1 MRKLYFILGILFFQN
16 INAQEISKKIS
27 DFADK
32 NQGELINWR
41 RHFHEF
47 PELSNREFN
56 TGKYIADYLT
66 SLGLEVKY
74 PIAKTGVVAILK
86 GGKPGPNIGLRADI
100 DALPVIE
107 RTPVSFASK
116 VKAEYNG
123 QQVSVMHACGHDAHT
138 AILMATA
145 KTLKAFQKDI
155 AGTIV
160 FLFQPAEEG
169 SPNNEEGGAP
179 LMIKEG
185 AMDNPK
191 LDVVFG
197 LHMAAQLPVG
207 MFGYKSGAAQASSDL
222 FKIKINGKGSHG
234 AMPWGSIDPVVISAQ
249 IVEGL
254 QHIVSRQSDL
264 TKAPLV
270 ISVGSLHTGVRAN
283 IIPET
288 AQMEGTIRSLD
299 ANMRKETHDKIRQ
312 TVQMIAAASGATA
325 DVEIKTQ
332 TLVNYNDPV
341 LTKKS
346 IVSLAKVAGVDNVY
360 ESTWTT
366 AAEDF
371 SFYGEKAPTF
381 FFSLGGL
388 PKDKKASESGGH
400 HTPDFYLDESGFSN
414 GVKAFCNLV
423 FDFSNHY
430 GAK

>member
-1 MRKLYFILGILFFQN
+1 MKLYAIILATVFCLTVE
-16 INAQEISKKIS
+16 AQVLP
-27 DFADK
+27 K
-32 NQGELINWR
+32 NFNDLTKQVEPSLIEWR

-56 TGKYIADYLT
+56 TGKYIADYLK
-66 SLGLEVKY
+66 SIGLEVKY
-74 PIAKTGVVAILK
+74 PVAKTGVVAILR
-86 GGKPGPNIGLRADI
+86 GAKPGPNIGLRADI
-100 DALPVIE
+100 DALPVVE
-107 RTPVSFASK
+107 RAPIPFASK

-145 KTLKAFQKDI
+145 KTLKDMQKDV
-155 AGTIV
+155 AGTVV

-179 LMIKEG
+179 LLIKEG

-197 LHMAAQLPVG
+197 LHMAAALPAG
-207 MFGYKSGAAQASSDL
+207 MLAYKSGAAQASSDL
-222 FKIKINGKGSHG
+222 FKIIVHGKGSHG
-234 AMPWGSIDPVVISAQ
+234 AMPWGSVDPIVVSAQ
-249 IVEGL
+249 IIEGL

-270 ISVGSLHTGVRAN
+270 ISIGSLHAGVRAN

-288 AQMEGTIRSLD
+288 AQMDGTIRSLD
-299 ANMRKETHDKIRQ
+299 ATMRKETHEKIRQ
-312 TVQMIAAASGATA
+312 TANAIAAASGAT
-325 DVEIKTQ
+325 VEVDIKTQ
-332 TLVNYNDPV
+332 TLVNYNDPILAKKAAIS
-341 LTKKS
+341 LT
-346 IVSLAKVAGVDNVY
+346 KVAGAENVL
-360 ESTWTT
+360 ESNWTT

-381 FFSLGGL
+381 FFSLGGME
-388 PKDKKASESGGH
+388 KNKKASEVGGH
-400 HTPDFYLDESGFSN
+400 HTPDFYLDESGFIN

-423 FDFSNHY
+423 FDF
-430 GAK
+430 KK

>member
-1 MRKLYFILGILFFQN
+1 MKQAIVVIGLLFCVS
-16 INAQEISKKIS
+16 AQSQVLP
-27 DFADK
+27 K
-32 NQGELINWR
+32 NFNDLTKQVEPNLIEWR

-56 TGKYIADYLT
+56 TGKYIADYLK
-66 SLGLEVKY
+66 SIGLEVKY
-74 PIAKTGVVAILK
+74 PVAKTGVVAILN

-100 DALPVIE
+100 DALPVLE
-107 RTPVSFASK
+107 RAPISFASK

-145 KTLKAFQKDI
+145 KTLKDMQKDV
-155 AGTIV
+155 AGTVV

-179 LMIKEG
+179 LLIKEG

-197 LHMAAQLPVG
+197 LHMAASLPAG
-207 MFGYKSGAAQASSDL
+207 MLAYKSGAAQASSDL
-222 FKIKINGKGSHG
+222 FKIIVHGKGSHG
-234 AMPWGSIDPVVISAQ
+234 AMPWGSVDPIVVSAQ
-249 IVEGL
+249 IIEGL

-270 ISVGSLHTGVRAN
+270 ISIGSLHAGVRAN

-288 AQMEGTIRSLD
+288 AQMDGTIRSLD
-299 ANMRKETHDKIRQ
+299 ATMRKETHEKIRQ
-312 TVQMIAAASGATA
+312 TANAIAAASGAT
-325 DVEIKTQ
+325 VEVDIKTQ
-332 TLVNYNDPV
+332 TLVNYNDPILAKKAAIS
-341 LTKKS
+341 LT
-346 IVSLAKVAGVDNVY
+346 KVAGAENVF
-360 ESTWTT
+360 ESNWTT

-381 FFSLGGL
+381 FFSLGGME
-388 PKDKKASESGGH
+388 KGKKSNEVGGH
-400 HTPDFYLDESGFSN
+400 HTPDFYLDESGFIN

-423 FDFSNHY
+423 FDY
-430 GAK
+430 KK

>member
-1 MRKLYFILGILFFQN
+1 MKQAMVVIGLLFCVS
-16 INAQEISKKIS
+16 AQSQVLP
-27 DFADK
+27 K
-32 NQGELINWR
+32 NFNDLTKQVEPNLIEWR

-56 TGKYIADYLT
+56 TGKYIAEYLK
-66 SLGLEVKY
+66 SIGLEVKY
-74 PIAKTGVVAILK
+74 PVAKTGVVAILR

-100 DALPVIE
+100 DALPVLE
-107 RTPVSFASK
+107 RAPISFASK

-145 KTLKAFQKDI
+145 KTLKDMQKDV
-155 AGTIV
+155 AGTVV

-179 LMIKEG
+179 LLIKEG

-197 LHMAAQLPVG
+197 LHMAASLPAG
-207 MFGYKSGAAQASSDL
+207 MLAYKSGAAQASSDL
-222 FKIKINGKGSHG
+222 FKIIVHGKGSHG
-234 AMPWGSIDPVVISAQ
+234 AMPWGSVDPIVLSAQ
-249 IVEGL
+249 IIEGL

-270 ISVGSLHTGVRAN
+270 ISIGSLHAGVRAN

-288 AQMEGTIRSLD
+288 AQMDGTIRSLD
-299 ANMRKETHDKIRQ
+299 PIMRKETHEKIKQ
-312 TVQMIAAASGATA
+312 TANAIAAASGAT
-325 DVEIKTQ
+325 VEVDIKTQ
-332 TLVNYNDPV
+332 TLVNYNDPA
-341 LTKKS
+341 LAKKAA
-346 IVSLAKVAGVDNVY
+346 ISLSKVAGAENVF
-360 ESTWTT
+360 ESNWTT

-381 FFSLGGL
+381 FFSLGGME
-388 PKDKKASESGGH
+388 KGKKPSEVGGH
-400 HTPDFYLDESGFSN
+400 HTPDFYLDESGFIN

-423 FDFSNHY
+423 FDF
-430 GAK
+430 KK

>member
-1 MRKLYFILGILFFQN
+1 MKQVMAVIALTFCVSVQSQVLP
-16 INAQEISKKIS
+16 
-27 DFADK
+27 K
-32 NQGELINWR
+32 NFNDLTKQVEPNLIEWR

-56 TGKYIADYLT
+56 TGKYIAEYLK
-66 SLGLEVKY
+66 SIGLEVKY
-74 PIAKTGVVAILK
+74 PVAKTGVVAILR

-100 DALPVIE
+100 DALPVLE
-107 RTPVSFASK
+107 RAPISFASK

-145 KTLKAFQKDI
+145 KTLKDMQKDV
-155 AGTIV
+155 AGTVV

-179 LMIKEG
+179 LLIKEG

-197 LHMAAQLPVG
+197 LHMAASLPAG
-207 MFGYKSGAAQASSDL
+207 MLAYKSGAAQASSDL
-222 FKIKINGKGSHG
+222 FKIIVHGKGSHG
-234 AMPWGSIDPVVISAQ
+234 AMPWGSVDPIVVSAQ
-249 IVEGL
+249 IIEGL

-270 ISVGSLHTGVRAN
+270 ISIGSLHAGVRAN

-288 AQMEGTIRSLD
+288 AQMDGTIRSLD
-299 ANMRKETHDKIRQ
+299 PIMRKETHEKIKQ
-312 TVQMIAAASGATA
+312 TANAIAAASGAT
-325 DVEIKTQ
+325 VEVDIKTQ
-332 TLVNYNDPV
+332 TLVNYNDPA
-341 LTKKS
+341 LTKKAA
-346 IVSLAKVAGVDNVY
+346 ISLSKVAGAENVF
-360 ESTWTT
+360 ESNWTT

-381 FFSLGGL
+381 FFSLGGME
-388 PKDKKASESGGH
+388 KGKKPSEVGGH
-400 HTPDFYLDESGFSN
+400 HTPDFYLDESGFIN

-423 FDFSNHY
+423 FDF
-430 GAK
+430 KK

>member
-1 MRKLYFILGILFFQN
+1 MKQVMIAMGLFFC
-16 INAQEISKKIS
+16 ISAQ
-27 DFADK
+27 AQVLPK
-32 NQGELINWR
+32 NFNDLTKQVEPNLIEWR

-56 TGKYIADYLT
+56 TGKYIADYLK
-66 SLGLEVKY
+66 SIGLEVKY

-86 GGKPGPNIGLRADI
+86 GAKPGPNIGLRADI
-100 DALPVIE
+100 DALPVTE
-107 RTPVSFASK
+107 RVPIPFASK

-145 KTLKAFQKDI
+145 KTLKDMQKDL
-155 AGTIV
+155 AGTVV

-179 LMIKEG
+179 LLIKEG

-197 LHMAAQLPVG
+197 LHMAASLPAG
-207 MFGYKSGAAQASSDL
+207 MLAYKSGAAQASSDL
-222 FKIKINGKGSHG
+222 FKIIVHGKGSHG
-234 AMPWGSIDPVVISAQ
+234 AMPWGSVDPIVVSAQ
-249 IVEGL
+249 IIEGL

-270 ISVGSLHTGVRAN
+270 ISVGSLHAGVRAN

-288 AQMEGTIRSLD
+288 AQMDGTIRSLD
-299 ANMRKETHDKIRQ
+299 ATMRKETHEKIKQ
-312 TVQMIAAASGATA
+312 TANAIAAANGATA
-325 DVEIKTQ
+325 EVDIKTQ
-332 TLVNYNDPV
+332 TLVNYNDPA
-341 LTKKS
+341 LAKKAA
-346 IVSLAKVAGVDNVY
+346 ISLAKVAGNENVF

-371 SFYGEKAPTF
+371 SFYGEKTPTF
-381 FFSLGGL
+381 FFSLGGME
-388 PKDKKASESGGH
+388 KGKKSNEVGGH
-400 HTPDFYLDESGFSN
+400 HTPDFYLDESGFIN

-423 FDFSNHY
+423 FDY
-430 GAK
+430 KK

>member
-1 MRKLYFILGILFFQN
+1 MKQVMAVIALTFCVSVQSQVLP
-16 INAQEISKKIS
+16 
-27 DFADK
+27 K
-32 NQGELINWR
+32 NFNDLTKQVEPNLIEWR

-47 PELSNREFN
+47 PELSNREYK
-56 TGKYIADYLT
+56 TGKYIAEYLK
-66 SLGLEVKY
+66 SIGLEVKY
-74 PIAKTGVVAILK
+74 PVAKTGVVAILR

-100 DALPVIE
+100 DALPVLE
-107 RTPVSFASK
+107 RAPISFASK

-145 KTLKAFQKDI
+145 KTLKDMQKDV
-155 AGTIV
+155 AGTVV

-179 LMIKEG
+179 LLIKEG

-197 LHMAAQLPVG
+197 LHMAASLPAG
-207 MFGYKSGAAQASSDL
+207 MLAYKSGAAQASSDL
-222 FKIKINGKGSHG
+222 FKIIVHGKGSHG
-234 AMPWGSIDPVVISAQ
+234 AMPWGSVDPIVVSAQ
-249 IVEGL
+249 IIEGL

-270 ISVGSLHTGVRAN
+270 ISIGSLHAGVRAN

-288 AQMEGTIRSLD
+288 AQMDGTIRSLD
-299 ANMRKETHDKIRQ
+299 PIMRKETHEKIKQ
-312 TVQMIAAASGATA
+312 TANAIAAASGAT
-325 DVEIKTQ
+325 VEVDIKTQ
-332 TLVNYNDPV
+332 TLVNYNDPA
-341 LTKKS
+341 LAKKAA
-346 IVSLAKVAGVDNVY
+346 ISLSKVAGAENVF
-360 ESTWTT
+360 ESNWTT

-381 FFSLGGL
+381 FFSLGGME
-388 PKDKKASESGGH
+388 KGKKPSEVGGH
-400 HTPDFYLDESGFSN
+400 HTPDFYLDESGFIN

-423 FDFSNHY
+423 FDF
-430 GAK
+430 KK

>member
-1 MRKLYFILGILFFQN
+1 MKQVMIAMGLFFC
-16 INAQEISKKIS
+16 ISAQ
-27 DFADK
+27 AQVLPK
-32 NQGELINWR
+32 NFNDLTKQVEPNLIEWR

-56 TGKYIADYLT
+56 TGKYIADYLK
-66 SLGLEVKY
+66 SIGLEVKY

-86 GGKPGPNIGLRADI
+86 GAKPGPNIGLRADI
-100 DALPVIE
+100 DALPVTE
-107 RTPVSFASK
+107 RVPIPFASK

-145 KTLKAFQKDI
+145 KTLKDMQKDL
-155 AGTIV
+155 AGTVV

-179 LMIKEG
+179 LLIKEG

-197 LHMAAQLPVG
+197 LHMAASLPAG
-207 MFGYKSGAAQASSDL
+207 MLAYKSGAAQASSDL
-222 FKIKINGKGSHG
+222 FKIIVHGKGSHG
-234 AMPWGSIDPVVISAQ
+234 AMPWGSVDPIVVSAQ
-249 IVEGL
+249 IIEGL

-270 ISVGSLHTGVRAN
+270 ISVGSLHAGVRAN

-288 AQMEGTIRSLD
+288 AQMDGTIRSLD
-299 ANMRKETHDKIRQ
+299 ATMRKETHEKIKQ
-312 TVQMIAAASGATA
+312 TANAIAAANGAT
-325 DVEIKTQ
+325 VEVDIKTQ
-332 TLVNYNDPV
+332 TLVNYNDPA
-341 LTKKS
+341 LAKKAA
-346 IVSLAKVAGVDNVY
+346 ISLAKVAGNENVF

-381 FFSLGGL
+381 FFSLGGME
-388 PKDKKASESGGH
+388 KGKKSNEVGGH
-400 HTPDFYLDESGFSN
+400 HTPDFYLDESGFIN

-423 FDFSNHY
+423 FDY
-430 GAK
+430 KK

>member
-1 MRKLYFILGILFFQN
+1 MKQLMIAIGLIFCVSVQSQVLP
-16 INAQEISKKIS
+16 
-27 DFADK
+27 K
-32 NQGELINWR
+32 NFNDLTKQVEPNLIEWR

-56 TGKYIADYLT
+56 TGKYISEYLK
-66 SLGLEVKY
+66 SIGLEVKY

-86 GGKPGPNIGLRADI
+86 GAKPGPNIGLRADI
-100 DALPVIE
+100 DALPVLE
-107 RTPVSFASK
+107 RAPISFASK
-116 VKAEYNG
+116 VKSEYNG

-145 KTLKAFQKDI
+145 KTLKDMQKDL
-155 AGTIV
+155 AGTVV

-179 LMIKEG
+179 LLIKEG

-197 LHMAAQLPVG
+197 LHMAASLPAG
-207 MFGYKSGAAQASSDL
+207 MLAYKSGAAQASSDL
-222 FKIKINGKGSHG
+222 FKIIVHGKGSHG
-234 AMPWGSIDPVVISAQ
+234 AMPWGSVDPIVVSAQ
-249 IVEGL
+249 IIEGL

-270 ISVGSLHTGVRAN
+270 ISVGSLHAGVRAN

-288 AQMEGTIRSLD
+288 AQMDGTIRSLD
-299 ANMRKETHDKIRQ
+299 ATMRKETHEKIKQ
-312 TVQMIAAASGATA
+312 TANAIAAANGAT
-325 DVEIKTQ
+325 VEVDIKTQ

-341 LTKKS
+341 LAKKAA
-346 IVSLAKVAGVDNVY
+346 ISLTKVAGVDNVF
-360 ESTWTT
+360 ESNWTT

-371 SFYGEKAPTF
+371 SFYGERAPTF
-381 FFSLGGL
+381 FFSLGGME
-388 PKDKKASESGGH
+388 KGKKSSEVGGH
-400 HTPDFYLDESGFSN
+400 HTPDFYLDESGFIN

-423 FDFSNHY
+423 FDY
-430 GAK
+430 KK

>member
-1 MRKLYFILGILFFQN
+1 MKQVMAVIALTFCVSVQSQVLP
-16 INAQEISKKIS
+16 
-27 DFADK
+27 K
-32 NQGELINWR
+32 NFNDLTKQVEPNLIEWR

-56 TGKYIADYLT
+56 TGKYIAEYLK
-66 SLGLEVKY
+66 SIGLEVKY
-74 PIAKTGVVAILK
+74 PVAKTGVVAILR

-100 DALPVIE
+100 DALPVLE
-107 RTPVSFASK
+107 RAPISFASK

-145 KTLKAFQKDI
+145 KTLKDMQKDV
-155 AGTIV
+155 AGTVV

-179 LMIKEG
+179 LLIKEG

-197 LHMAAQLPVG
+197 LHMAASLPAG
-207 MFGYKSGAAQASSDL
+207 MLAYKSGAAQASSDL
-222 FKIKINGKGSHG
+222 FKIIVHGKGSHG
-234 AMPWGSIDPVVISAQ
+234 AMPWGSVDPIVVSAQ
-249 IVEGL
+249 IIEGL

-270 ISVGSLHTGVRAN
+270 ISIGSLHAGVRAN

-288 AQMEGTIRSLD
+288 AQMDGTIRSLD
-299 ANMRKETHDKIRQ
+299 PIMRKETHEKIKQ
-312 TVQMIAAASGATA
+312 TANAIAAASGAT
-325 DVEIKTQ
+325 VEVDIKTQ
-332 TLVNYNDPV
+332 TLVNYNDPA
-341 LTKKS
+341 LAKKAA
-346 IVSLAKVAGVDNVY
+346 ISLSKVAGAENVF
-360 ESTWTT
+360 ESNWTT

-381 FFSLGGL
+381 FFSLGGME
-388 PKDKKASESGGH
+388 KGKKSSEVGGH
-400 HTPDFYLDESGFSN
+400 HTPDFYLDESGFIN

-423 FDFSNHY
+423 FDF
-430 GAK
+430 KK

>member
-1 MRKLYFILGILFFQN
+1 MKQAIVVIGLLFCVS
-16 INAQEISKKIS
+16 AQSQVLP
-27 DFADK
+27 K
-32 NQGELINWR
+32 NFNDLTKQVEPNLIEWR

-56 TGKYIADYLT
+56 TGKYIADYLK
-66 SLGLEVKY
+66 SIGLEVKY
-74 PIAKTGVVAILK
+74 PVAKTGVVAILK

-100 DALPVIE
+100 DALPVLE
-107 RTPVSFASK
+107 RAPISFASK

-145 KTLKAFQKDI
+145 KTLKDMQKDV
-155 AGTIV
+155 AGTVV

-179 LMIKEG
+179 LLIKEG

-197 LHMAAQLPVG
+197 LHMAASLPAG
-207 MFGYKSGAAQASSDL
+207 MLAYKSGAAQASSDL
-222 FKIKINGKGSHG
+222 FKIIVHGKGSHG
-234 AMPWGSIDPVVISAQ
+234 AMPWGSVDPIVVSAQ
-249 IVEGL
+249 IIEGL

-270 ISVGSLHTGVRAN
+270 ISIGSLHAGVRAN

-288 AQMEGTIRSLD
+288 AQMDGTIRSLD
-299 ANMRKETHDKIRQ
+299 ATMRKETHEKIRQ
-312 TVQMIAAASGATA
+312 TANAIAAASGAT
-325 DVEIKTQ
+325 VEVDIKTQ
-332 TLVNYNDPV
+332 TLVNYNDPT
-341 LTKKS
+341 LAKKAA
-346 IVSLAKVAGVDNVY
+346 ISLSKVAGAENVF
-360 ESTWTT
+360 ESNWTT

-381 FFSLGGL
+381 FFSLGGME
-388 PKDKKASESGGH
+388 KGKKPSEVGGH
-400 HTPDFYLDESGFSN
+400 HTPDFYLDESGFIN

-423 FDFSNHY
+423 FDF
-430 GAK
+430 KK

>member
-1 MRKLYFILGILFFQN
+1 MKQVMAVIALTFCVSVQSQVLP
-16 INAQEISKKIS
+16 
-27 DFADK
+27 K
-32 NQGELINWR
+32 NFNDLTKQVEPNLIEWR

-56 TGKYIADYLT
+56 TGKYIAEYLK
-66 SLGLEVKY
+66 SIGLEVKY
-74 PIAKTGVVAILK
+74 PVAKTGVVAILR

-100 DALPVIE
+100 DALPVLE
-107 RTPVSFASK
+107 RAPISFASK

-145 KTLKAFQKDI
+145 KTLKDMRKDV
-155 AGTIV
+155 AGTVV

-179 LMIKEG
+179 LLIKEG

-197 LHMAAQLPVG
+197 LHMAASLPAG
-207 MFGYKSGAAQASSDL
+207 MLAYKSGAAQASSDL
-222 FKIKINGKGSHG
+222 FKIIVHGKGSHG
-234 AMPWGSIDPVVISAQ
+234 AMPWGSVDPIVVSAQ
-249 IVEGL
+249 IIEGL

-270 ISVGSLHTGVRAN
+270 ISIGSLHAGVRAN

-288 AQMEGTIRSLD
+288 AQMDGTIRSLD
-299 ANMRKETHDKIRQ
+299 PIMRKETHEKIKQ
-312 TVQMIAAASGATA
+312 TANAIAAASGAT
-325 DVEIKTQ
+325 VEVDIKTQ
-332 TLVNYNDPV
+332 TLVNYNDPA
-341 LTKKS
+341 LAKKAA
-346 IVSLAKVAGVDNVY
+346 ISLSKVAGAENVF
-360 ESTWTT
+360 ESNWTT

-381 FFSLGGL
+381 FFSLGGME
-388 PKDKKASESGGH
+388 KGKKPSEVGGH
-400 HTPDFYLDESGFSN
+400 HTPDFYLDESGFIN

-423 FDFSNHY
+423 FDF
-430 GAK
+430 KK

>member
-1 MRKLYFILGILFFQN
+1 MKQLMIAIGLIFCVS
-16 INAQEISKKIS
+16 AQSQVLP
-27 DFADK
+27 K
-32 NQGELINWR
+32 NFNDLTKQVEPNLIEWR

-56 TGKYIADYLT
+56 TGKYIADYLK
-66 SLGLEVKY
+66 SIGLEVKY

-86 GGKPGPNIGLRADI
+86 GAKPGPNIGLRADI
-100 DALPVIE
+100 DALPVLE
-107 RTPVSFASK
+107 RAPISFASK
-116 VKAEYNG
+116 VKSEYNG

-145 KTLKAFQKDI
+145 KTLKDMQKDL
-155 AGTIV
+155 AGTVV

-179 LMIKEG
+179 LLIKEG

-197 LHMAAQLPVG
+197 LHMAASLPAG
-207 MFGYKSGAAQASSDL
+207 MLAYKSGAAQASSDL
-222 FKIKINGKGSHG
+222 FKIIVHGKGSHG
-234 AMPWGSIDPVVISAQ
+234 AMPWGSVDPIVVSAQ
-249 IVEGL
+249 IIEGL

-270 ISVGSLHTGVRAN
+270 ISVGSLHAGVRAN

-288 AQMEGTIRSLD
+288 AQMDGTIRSLD
-299 ANMRKETHDKIRQ
+299 ATMRKETHEKIKQ
-312 TVQMIAAASGATA
+312 TANAIAAANGAT
-325 DVEIKTQ
+325 VEVDIKTQ

-341 LTKKS
+341 LAKKAA
-346 IVSLAKVAGVDNVY
+346 ISLTKVAGV
-360 ESTWTT
+360 ESVLESNWTP

-371 SFYGEKAPTF
+371 SFYGERAPTF
-381 FFSLGGL
+381 FFSLGGME
-388 PKDKKASESGGH
+388 KGKKSNEVGGH
-400 HTPDFYLDESGFSN
+400 HTPDFYLDESGFIN

-423 FDFSNHY
+423 FDY
-430 GAK
+430 KK

>member
-1 MRKLYFILGILFFQN
+1 MKQVMAVIALTFCVSVQSQVLPRNFNDLTKQVEPN
-16 INAQEISKKIS
+16 
-27 DFADK
+27 
-32 NQGELINWR
+32 LIEWR

-47 PELSNREFN
+47 PERSNREFN
-56 TGKYIADYLT
+56 TGKYIAEYLK
-66 SLGLEVKY
+66 SIGLEVKY
-74 PIAKTGVVAILK
+74 PVAKTGVVAILR

-100 DALPVIE
+100 DALPVLE
-107 RTPVSFASK
+107 RAPISFASK

-145 KTLKAFQKDI
+145 KTLKDMQKDV
-155 AGTIV
+155 AGTVV

-179 LMIKEG
+179 LLIKEG

-197 LHMAAQLPVG
+197 LHMAASLPAG
-207 MFGYKSGAAQASSDL
+207 MLAYKSGAAQASSDL
-222 FKIKINGKGSHG
+222 FKIIVHGKGSHG
-234 AMPWGSIDPVVISAQ
+234 AMPWGSVDPIVVSAQ
-249 IVEGL
+249 IIEGL

-270 ISVGSLHTGVRAN
+270 ISIGSLHAGVRAN

-288 AQMEGTIRSLD
+288 AQMDGTIRSLD
-299 ANMRKETHDKIRQ
+299 PIMRKETHEKIKQ
-312 TVQMIAAASGATA
+312 TANAIAAASGAT
-325 DVEIKTQ
+325 VEVDIKTQ
-332 TLVNYNDPV
+332 TLVNYNDPA
-341 LTKKS
+341 LAKKAA
-346 IVSLAKVAGVDNVY
+346 ISLSKVAGTENVF
-360 ESTWTT
+360 ESNWTT

-381 FFSLGGL
+381 FFSLGGME
-388 PKDKKASESGGH
+388 KGKKPSEVGGH
-400 HTPDFYLDESGFSN
+400 HTPDFYLDESGFIN

-423 FDFSNHY
+423 FDF
-430 GAK
+430 KK

>member
-1 MRKLYFILGILFFQN
+1 MKQVMAVIALTFCVSVQSQVLP
-16 INAQEISKKIS
+16 
-27 DFADK
+27 K
-32 NQGELINWR
+32 NFNDLTKQVEPNLIEWR

-56 TGKYIADYLT
+56 TGKYIAEYLK
-66 SLGLEVKY
+66 SIGLEVKY
-74 PIAKTGVVAILK
+74 PVAKTGVVAILR

-100 DALPVIE
+100 DALPVLE
-107 RTPVSFASK
+107 RAPISFASK

-145 KTLKAFQKDI
+145 KTLKDMQKDV
-155 AGTIV
+155 AGTVV

-179 LMIKEG
+179 LLIKEG

-197 LHMAAQLPVG
+197 LHMAASLPAG
-207 MFGYKSGAAQASSDL
+207 MLAYKSGAAQASSDL
-222 FKIKINGKGSHG
+222 FKIIVHGKGSHG
-234 AMPWGSIDPVVISAQ
+234 AMPWGSVDPIVVSAQ
-249 IVEGL
+249 IIEGL

-270 ISVGSLHTGVRAN
+270 ISIGSLHAGVRAN

-288 AQMEGTIRSLD
+288 AQMDGTIRSLD
-299 ANMRKETHDKIRQ
+299 PIMRKETHEKIKQ
-312 TVQMIAAASGATA
+312 TANSIAAASGAT
-325 DVEIKTQ
+325 VEVDIKTQ
-332 TLVNYNDPV
+332 TLVNYNDPA
-341 LTKKS
+341 LAKKAA
-346 IVSLAKVAGVDNVY
+346 ISLSKVAGVENVF
-360 ESTWTT
+360 ESNWTT

-381 FFSLGGL
+381 FFSLGGME
-388 PKDKKASESGGH
+388 KGKKPSEVGGH
-400 HTPDFYLDESGFSN
+400 HTPDFYLDESGFIN

-423 FDFSNHY
+423 FDF
-430 GAK
+430 KK

>member
-1 MRKLYFILGILFFQN
+1 MKLYAIILATVFCLTVE
-16 INAQEISKKIS
+16 AQVLP
-27 DFADK
+27 K
-32 NQGELINWR
+32 NFNDLTKQIEPSLIEWR

-56 TGKYIADYLT
+56 TGKYIADYLK
-66 SLGLEVKY
+66 SIGLEVKY
-74 PIAKTGVVAILK
+74 PVAKTGVVAILR

-100 DALPVIE
+100 DALPVVE
-107 RTPVSFASK
+107 RAPIPFASK

-145 KTLKAFQKDI
+145 KTLKDMQKDV
-155 AGTIV
+155 AGTVV

-179 LMIKEG
+179 LLIKEG

-197 LHMAAQLPVG
+197 LHMAAALPAG
-207 MFGYKSGAAQASSDL
+207 MLAYKSGAAQASSDL
-222 FKIKINGKGSHG
+222 FKIIVHGKGSHG
-234 AMPWGSIDPVVISAQ
+234 AMPWGSVDPIVVSAQ
-249 IVEGL
+249 IIEGL

-270 ISVGSLHTGVRAN
+270 ISIGSLHAGVRAN

-288 AQMEGTIRSLD
+288 AQMDGTIRSLD
-299 ANMRKETHDKIRQ
+299 ATMRKETHEKIRQ
-312 TVQMIAAASGATA
+312 TANAIAAASGAT
-325 DVEIKTQ
+325 VEVDIKTQ
-332 TLVNYNDPV
+332 TLVNYNDPILAKKAAIS
-341 LTKKS
+341 LT
-346 IVSLAKVAGVDNVY
+346 KVAGAENVL
-360 ESTWTT
+360 ESNWTT

-381 FFSLGGL
+381 FFSLGGME
-388 PKDKKASESGGH
+388 KNKKASEVGGH
-400 HTPDFYLDESGFSN
+400 HTPDFYLDESGFIN

-423 FDFSNHY
+423 FDF
-430 GAK
+430 KK

>member
-1 MRKLYFILGILFFQN
+1 MKLYAIILATVFCLTVE
-16 INAQEISKKIS
+16 AQVLP
-27 DFADK
+27 K
-32 NQGELINWR
+32 NFNDLTKQIEPSLIEWR

-56 TGKYIADYLT
+56 TGKYIADYLK
-66 SLGLEVKY
+66 SIGLEVKY
-74 PIAKTGVVAILK
+74 PVAKTGVVAILR

-100 DALPVIE
+100 DALPVVE
-107 RTPVSFASK
+107 RAPIPFASK

-145 KTLKAFQKDI
+145 KTLKDMQKDV
-155 AGTIV
+155 AGTVV

-179 LMIKEG
+179 LLIKEG

-197 LHMAAQLPVG
+197 LHMAAALRAG
-207 MFGYKSGAAQASSDL
+207 MLAYKSGAAQASSDL
-222 FKIKINGKGSHG
+222 FKIIVHGKGSHG
-234 AMPWGSIDPVVISAQ
+234 AMPWGSVDPIVVSAQ
-249 IVEGL
+249 IIEGL

-270 ISVGSLHTGVRAN
+270 ISIGSLHSGVRSN

-288 AQMEGTIRSLD
+288 AQMDGTIRSLD
-299 ANMRKETHDKIRQ
+299 ATMRKETHEKIRQ
-312 TVQMIAAASGATA
+312 TANAIAAASGAT
-325 DVEIKTQ
+325 VEVDIKTQ
-332 TLVNYNDPV
+332 TLVNYNDPALAKKAAIS
-341 LTKKS
+341 LT
-346 IVSLAKVAGVDNVY
+346 KVAGAENVF
-360 ESTWTT
+360 ESNWTT

-381 FFSLGGL
+381 FFSLGGME
-388 PKDKKASESGGH
+388 KNKKASEVGGH
-400 HTPDFYLDESGFSN
+400 HTPDFYLDESGFIN

-423 FDFSNHY
+423 FDF
-430 GAK
+430 KK

>member
-1 MRKLYFILGILFFQN
+1 MKLYAIILATVFCLTVE
-16 INAQEISKKIS
+16 AQVLP
-27 DFADK
+27 K
-32 NQGELINWR
+32 NFNDLTKQVEPSLIEWR

-56 TGKYIADYLT
+56 TGKYIADYLK
-66 SLGLEVKY
+66 SIGLEVKY
-74 PIAKTGVVAILK
+74 PVAKTGVVAILR
-86 GGKPGPNIGLRADI
+86 GAKPGPNIGLRADI
-100 DALPVIE
+100 DALPVVE
-107 RTPVSFASK
+107 RAPIPFASK

-145 KTLKAFQKDI
+145 KTLKDMQKDV
-155 AGTIV
+155 AGTVV

-179 LMIKEG
+179 LLIKEG

-197 LHMAAQLPVG
+197 LHMAASLPAG
-207 MFGYKSGAAQASSDL
+207 MLAYKSGAAQASSDL
-222 FKIKINGKGSHG
+222 FKIIVHGKGSHG
-234 AMPWGSIDPVVISAQ
+234 AMPWGSVDPIVVSAQ
-249 IVEGL
+249 IIEGL

-270 ISVGSLHTGVRAN
+270 ISIGSLHAGVRAN

-288 AQMEGTIRSLD
+288 AQMDGTIRSLD
-299 ANMRKETHDKIRQ
+299 ATMRKETHEKIRQ
-312 TVQMIAAASGATA
+312 TANAIAAASGAT
-325 DVEIKTQ
+325 VEVDIKTQ
-332 TLVNYNDPV
+332 TLVNYNDPALAKKAAIS
-341 LTKKS
+341 LT
-346 IVSLAKVAGVDNVY
+346 KVAGAENVF
-360 ESTWTT
+360 ESNWTT

-381 FFSLGGL
+381 FFSLGGME
-388 PKDKKASESGGH
+388 KNKKASEVGGH
-400 HTPDFYLDESGFSN
+400 HTPDFYLDESGFIN

-423 FDFSNHY
+423 FDF
-430 GAK
+430 KK

>member
-1 MRKLYFILGILFFQN
+1 MKQVMAVIALTFCVSVQSQVLP
-16 INAQEISKKIS
+16 
-27 DFADK
+27 K
-32 NQGELINWR
+32 NFNDLTKQVEPNLIEWR

-56 TGKYIADYLT
+56 TGKYIADYLK
-66 SLGLEVKY
+66 SIGLEVKY
-74 PIAKTGVVAILK
+74 PVAKTGVVAILK

-100 DALPVIE
+100 DALPVLE
-107 RTPVSFASK
+107 RAPISFASK

-145 KTLKAFQKDI
+145 KTLKDMQKDV
-155 AGTIV
+155 AGTVV

-179 LMIKEG
+179 LLIKEG

-197 LHMAAQLPVG
+197 LHMAASLPAG
-207 MFGYKSGAAQASSDL
+207 MLAYKSGAAQASSDL
-222 FKIKINGKGSHG
+222 FKIIVHGKGSHG
-234 AMPWGSIDPVVISAQ
+234 AMPWGSVDPIVVSAQ
-249 IVEGL
+249 IIEGL

-270 ISVGSLHTGVRAN
+270 ISIGSLHAGVRAN

-288 AQMEGTIRSLD
+288 AQMDGTIRSLD
-299 ANMRKETHDKIRQ
+299 ATMRKETHEKIRQ
-312 TVQMIAAASGATA
+312 TANAIAAASGAT
-325 DVEIKTQ
+325 VEVDIKTQ
-332 TLVNYNDPV
+332 TLVNYNDPTLAKKAAIS
-341 LTKKS
+341 LT
-346 IVSLAKVAGVDNVY
+346 KVAGAENVF
-360 ESTWTT
+360 ESNWTT

-381 FFSLGGL
+381 FFSLGGME
-388 PKDKKASESGGH
+388 KGKKPTEVGGH
-400 HTPDFYLDESGFSN
+400 HTPDFYLDESGFIN

-423 FDFSNHY
+423 FDF
-430 GAK
+430 KK

>member
-1 MRKLYFILGILFFQN
+1 MKLYAIILATVFCLTVE
-16 INAQEISKKIS
+16 AQVLP
-27 DFADK
+27 K
-32 NQGELINWR
+32 NFNDLTKQIEPSLIEWR

-56 TGKYIADYLT
+56 TGKYIADYLK
-66 SLGLEVKY
+66 SIGLEVKY
-74 PIAKTGVVAILK
+74 PVAKTGVVAILR

-100 DALPVIE
+100 DALPVVE
-107 RTPVSFASK
+107 RAPIPFASK

-145 KTLKAFQKDI
+145 KTLKDMQKDV
-155 AGTIV
+155 AGTVV

-179 LMIKEG
+179 LLIKEG

-197 LHMAAQLPVG
+197 LHMAASLPAG
-207 MFGYKSGAAQASSDL
+207 MLAYKSGAAQASSDL
-222 FKIKINGKGSHG
+222 FKIIVHGKGSHG
-234 AMPWGSIDPVVISAQ
+234 AMPWGSVDPIVVSAQ
-249 IVEGL
+249 IIEGL

-270 ISVGSLHTGVRAN
+270 ISIGSLHAGVRAN

-288 AQMEGTIRSLD
+288 AQMDGTIRSLD
-299 ANMRKETHDKIRQ
+299 ATMRKETHEKIRQ
-312 TVQMIAAASGATA
+312 TANAIAAASGAT
-325 DVEIKTQ
+325 VEVDIKTQ
-332 TLVNYNDPV
+332 TLVNYNDPALAKKAAIS
-341 LTKKS
+341 LT
-346 IVSLAKVAGVDNVY
+346 KVAGAENVF
-360 ESTWTT
+360 ESNWTT

-381 FFSLGGL
+381 FFSLGGME
-388 PKDKKASESGGH
+388 KNKKASEVGGH
-400 HTPDFYLDESGFSN
+400 HTPDFYLDESGFIN

-423 FDFSNHY
+423 FDF
-430 GAK
+430 KK